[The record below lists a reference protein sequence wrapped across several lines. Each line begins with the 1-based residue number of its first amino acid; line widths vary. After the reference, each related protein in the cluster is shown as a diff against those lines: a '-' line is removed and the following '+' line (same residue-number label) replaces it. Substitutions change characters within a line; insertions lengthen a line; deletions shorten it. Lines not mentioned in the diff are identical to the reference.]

1 MCLKVMITKEVV
13 QAGRNVSRTY
23 KERLDEEKEEA
34 EQRKKLNLQTYLK
47 LGAREEEKKDKL
59 KEKKKSLRTLEIA

>member
-1 MCLKVMITKEVV
+1 MYLKVMITKEVV

-47 LGAREEEKKDKL
+47 LEQ
-59 KEKKKSLRTLEIA
+59 EKKKRKR

>member
-47 LGAREEEKKDKL
+47 LEQEKKRK
-59 KEKKKSLRTLEIA
+59 R